1 MDNLDN
7 IANDSLVE
15 QKAIDEHLNIIH
27 AIRCTMV
34 RYLLP
39 KGEII
44 LDLGGANCQLYKMG
58 YTYRF
63 KRLILIDLS
72 PEERLFYKEIV
83 IDNECQL
90 GEVIV
95 QYSDMTNLAGIEDS
109 SVDFVWSG
117 QSIEHV
123 PLDLGEH
130 MCKEVF
136 RVLRSGGSFCLDT
149 PNRLITQIH
158 TRSVGGGFVHPE
170 HCIEYYPQQLMTILE
185 NTGFIISEA
194 LGLCEMPLTISTDKF
209 HYTDFVFGRH
219 FTNEV
224 SNGYIQ
230 YYHCIKP

>member
-72 PEERLFYKEIV
+72 PEERLFYK
-83 IDNECQL
+83 
-90 GEVIV
+90 
-95 QYSDMTNLAGIEDS
+95 
-109 SVDFVWSG
+109 
-117 QSIEHV
+117 
-123 PLDLGEH
+123 
-130 MCKEVF
+130 
-136 RVLRSGGSFCLDT
+136 
-149 PNRLITQIH
+149 
-158 TRSVGGGFVHPE
+158 
-170 HCIEYYPQQLMTILE
+170 
-185 NTGFIISEA
+185 
-194 LGLCEMPLTISTDKF
+194 
-209 HYTDFVFGRH
+209 
-219 FTNEV
+219 
-224 SNGYIQ
+224 
-230 YYHCIKP
+230 